1 MASSYVPVD
10 TYKPIASLND
20 DDPVDTVIVQKKNK
34 KKEIEETQPR
44 RVLNIVKNHKKKYD

>member
-20 DDPVDTVIVQKKNK
+20 DEPVDKIMVQKKNK
-34 KKEIEETQPR
+34 PIEKENSQPR
-44 RVLNIVKNHKKKYD
+44 RVLDIVKKHKKKYD